1 MKALMDATDS
11 LPGGFLRFAR
21 FLGDE
26 IRSYPG
32 RANVML
38 RCVLASAIVITAS
51 MTLQVPFLALSLV
64 VVFFVTQSNV
74 VMTRLV
80 GVVFM
85 LGSTL
90 AVGSAILVLKFT
102 YDYPLLRILLSAG
115 LFFFSVYMMRVAKI
129 GAAFFLVGI
138 VVIYVQSFVDMT
150 DQAEALVRIALW
162 VWVAVNY
169 AIAVTLVINTLCL
182 PAEPAQQLESA
193 MLGQLASVD
202 ARLVSLERGAPG
214 AHGPNASDVQTGLL
228 TLQKLLRFSTM
239 RDPGYRR
246 RQAFHL
252 ARVAT
257 VSRLYTAVA
266 HLPDTAAAI
275 PAGIAPAL
283 RDACKRLGEAIR
295 TGEQFTLPDTLMNLP
310 DEGMPGALRDMRNAL
325 QAFADRS
332 AAPDS
337 TESEREKERLLVPDA
352 FSNPV
357 YGHFALKTLFAAMLG
372 YLFYLATDWQ
382 GIHTIMLTSLIV
394 AQPSLGATG
403 RRSILRIVGAAVGS
417 IIALAMVVW
426 VVPRID
432 GIVGLLMMSLPVL
445 ALAAWLTAGSER
457 ISYAGTQLMF
467 TFALALLEQ
476 FGQTSNLTEI
486 RDRMIGILLGV
497 AISAVVHAS
506 LWPEAE
512 GEALRQRVAR
522 LLRRLAVQLREPG
535 DEKAIPAALWAEL
548 GDCEAMAARVA
559 LEPGWQLSE
568 GQQEGFQIHV
578 QTMLAQ
584 TREILLAADAFGAE
598 RRAQPALELRAH
610 LAATTLAEA
619 ASVSLEG
626 YAHELTERPAAVRAP
641 APASVDVLATRWG
654 VEHAELRP
662 EAARRAYERLM
673 MRARNLLDQVSTLP
687 GWSVASADTIL
698 ITRASQA

>member
-1 MKALMDATDS
+1 MNALIDTSTARQ
-11 LPGGFLRFAR
+11 GGLRRLAR

-32 RANVML
+32 RANIML
-38 RCVLASAIVITAS
+38 RTVLASAIVITAS

-74 VMTRLV
+74 VMTRLS
-80 GVVFM
+80 GVVFL
-85 LGSTL
+85 LGTTL
-90 AVGSAILVLKFT
+90 GIGSAILVFKFT
-102 YDYPLLRILLSAG
+102 YDYPLLRILLSGA
-115 LFFFSVYMMRVAKI
+115 LFFFSVYLMRVAKI

-138 VVIYVQSFVDMT
+138 FVIYLQSFVDMT

-162 VWVAVNY
+162 VWVSASY
-169 AIAVTLVINTLCL
+169 AIAVTLLINTLCL
-182 PAEPAQQLESA
+182 PAEPAQQLEGA
-193 MLGQLASVD
+193 MLGQLAAVD
-202 ARLVSLERGAPG
+202 ACLAGLERGAAGP
-214 AHGPNASDVQTGLL
+214 HGPNARDVQAGML

-239 RDPGYRR
+239 RESGYRQ

-257 VSRLYTAVA
+257 ISRLYAAAA
-266 HLPDTAAAI
+266 HVPDTAAAI
-275 PAGIAPAL
+275 PAGVVPAL
-283 RDACKRLGEAIR
+283 RDACRRLGEAIR
-295 TGEQFTLPDTLMNLP
+295 TGGRYTLPDALGTLP
-310 DEGMPGALRDMRNAL
+310 GDGMPGALGDMRNAL

-337 TESEREKERLLVPDA
+337 TESAREKERLLVPDA

-357 YGHFALKTLFAAMLG
+357 YGQFALKTLLAAMLG

-403 RRSILRIVGAAVGS
+403 RRSILRIVGAAAGS
-417 IIALAMVVW
+417 LIALVMVVS

-432 GIVGLLMMSLPVL
+432 GIVGLLLMSLPVL
-445 ALAAWLTAGSER
+445 ALGAWLTAGSER
-457 ISYAGTQLMF
+457 ISYAGTQIMF
-467 TFALALLEQ
+467 TFSLALLEQ
-476 FGQTSNLTEI
+476 FGPTSNLTEI
-486 RDRMIGILLGV
+486 RDRMIGIVLGV

-522 LLRRLAVQLREPG
+522 LLRRLAAQLRQQGP
-535 DEKAIPAALWAEL
+535 DEATPAALWADL

-559 LEPGWQLSE
+559 LEPGWQLRE
-568 GQQEGFQIHV
+568 AQQERFQIHV

-584 TREILLAADAFGAE
+584 TREILLAAHAFAAE
-598 RRAQPALELRAH
+598 RRAQPAGAH
-610 LAATTLAEA
+610 GARHAAEIFGQTAGA
-619 ASVSLEG
+619 SLEG
-626 YAHELTERPAAVRAP
+626 YALDLTQRPQAVRAP
-641 APASVDVLATRWG
+641 AGVPADFLAIPPDVDQPGSQT
-654 VEHAELRP
+654 
-662 EAARRAYERLM
+662 EAGQRAYGRLLA
-673 MRARNLLDQVSTLP
+673 RARHLIVQVSTLP
-687 GWSVASADTIL
+687 GWSVASVDSPL

>member
-1 MKALMDATDS
+1 MDVTDY
-11 LPGGFLRFAR
+11 LPGGLLRFAC

-26 IRSYPG
+26 VCSYPG

-51 MTLQVPFLALSLV
+51 MALQLPFLALSLV
-64 VVFFVTQSNV
+64 VVFFVTQSNI

-80 GVVFM
+80 GVMFL
-85 LGSTL
+85 LGVTL
-90 AVGSAILVLKFT
+90 GIGSAILVFKLT
-102 YDYPLLRILLSAG
+102 YDYPLLRILLSAA
-115 LFFFSVYMMRVAKI
+115 LFFISVYMTRVTKI

-138 VVIYVQSFVDMT
+138 FVIYLQSFVDMT
-150 DQAEALVRIALW
+150 DQAEALVRISLW
-162 VWVAVNY
+162 IWVAESY
-169 AIAVTLVINTLCL
+169 AIAVTLLINTLCL
-182 PAEPAQQLESA
+182 PAEPVQQLENA
-193 MLGQLASVD
+193 MLGQLAAVH
-202 ARLVSLERGAPG
+202 ARLGGLERGEPG
-214 AHGPNASDVQTGLL
+214 AGGFNARDVQTGML

-257 VSRLYTAVA
+257 VSRLYAAAA
-266 HLPDTAAAI
+266 HLPGTAGAI
-275 PAGIAPAL
+275 PAGIIPAL
-283 RDACKRLGEAIR
+283 RDACTCLVDAIR
-295 TGEQFTLPDTLMNLP
+295 TGQRFTLPDALTNMP
-310 DEGMPGALRDMRNAL
+310 DVGMPGALRDMRNAL
-325 QAFADRS
+325 QSFADRS

-337 TESEREKERLLVPDA
+337 TESEREKERLFVPDA

-357 YGHFALKTLFAAMLG
+357 YGQFALKTLFAAMLG

-403 RRSILRIVGAAVGS
+403 RRSVLRLAGAAAGS
-417 IIALAMVVW
+417 VIALIMVIG
-426 VVPRID
+426 VVPHLD
-432 GIVGLLMMSLPVL
+432 GIVGLLFMSLPVL
-445 ALAAWLTAGSER
+445 ALGAWLTAGSER

-476 FGQTSNLTEI
+476 LGPTFNLTEI

-522 LLRRLAVQLREPG
+522 LLRRLAAQLRRQDDNE
-535 DEKAIPAALWAEL
+535 ATPAALWAEL

-568 GQQEGFQIHV
+568 GQQEAFQIYV

-598 RRAQPALELRAH
+598 RRAQPVIEPRAH
-610 LAATTLAEA
+610 LAATTLAEV
-619 ASVSLEG
+619 ASVSLES
-626 YAHELTERPAAVRAP
+626 YAHELSERPETVRAP
-641 APASVDVLATRWG
+641 APASVEALAARWG

-662 EAARRAYERLM
+662 EAARRAYERLLT
-673 MRARNLLDQVSTLP
+673 RASNLFDQVSTLP
-687 GWSVASADTIL
+687 GWSVASAETIL